1 LNSILEHLVLN
12 WKLEMKDEKVPQN
25 MVLN

>member
-1 LNSILEHLVLN
+1 LNSRLKHLVLN
-12 WKLEMKDEKVPQN
+12 WKLEMKDERVFQN